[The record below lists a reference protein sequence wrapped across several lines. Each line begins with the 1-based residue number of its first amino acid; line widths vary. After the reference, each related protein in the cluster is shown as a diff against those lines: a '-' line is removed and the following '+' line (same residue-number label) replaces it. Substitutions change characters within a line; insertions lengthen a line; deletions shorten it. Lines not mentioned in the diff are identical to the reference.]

1 MEDILWGVLRP
12 LRAKQNAGA
21 WSADHDQALK
31 AVEGAISALCGD
43 LTDVGEDMIQEAA
56 YVVELRLCLEE
67 AALDSLDPRVIEA
80 LSELDE
86 SLASSSAALLVD
98 EEEWLEITEGWPMLP
113 GFLAAWAKKREA
125 SAMSFGTW
133 QAFQVL
139 AREG

>member
-12 LRAKQNAGA
+12 LRAKNTSA
-21 WSADHDQALK
+21 WSADHDQVLK
-31 AVEGAISALCGD
+31 ALEGAVGALQGD
-43 LTDVGEDMIQEAA
+43 LTDVGEDLIQAAA

-67 AALDSLDPRVIEA
+67 AALDSLDPRVVEA

-86 SLASSSAALLVD
+86 ALASSSAALLVD
-98 EEEWLEITEGWPMLP
+98 EEEWQGIVEGWPVLP
-113 GFLAAWAKKREA
+113 GFLAVWAKKREA
-125 SAMSFGTW
+125 PAMSFGTW